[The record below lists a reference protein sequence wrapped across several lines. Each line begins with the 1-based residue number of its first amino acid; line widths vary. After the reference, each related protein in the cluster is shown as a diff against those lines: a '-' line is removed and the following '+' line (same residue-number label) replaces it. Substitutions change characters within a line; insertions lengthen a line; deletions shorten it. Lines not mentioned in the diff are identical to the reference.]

1 MGQQHLAR
9 NRTFQPYPAMKS
21 HLFVG
26 LLLGLSFSGHLAAGQ
41 RLVAVIPPPIAPPPV
56 DELVIANVNVV
67 DVDLGE
73 IAPHRNVVLRDGVI
87 ISVGQW
93 VPAGRG
99 VPTLDGTGKYLVPG
113 LWDFHTHAL
122 ASAAEERVALPL
134 YVAHGITSIRDVTT
148 ARPLADLLRTYQS
161 LETGARV
168 GPRLELAGP
177 VLDGSADGRTSL
189 SLTATRAEGRAR
201 AEALMQAGWCSL
213 QAGPYLSPEAYR
225 GIAAAT
231 REARVLLVGAVPE
244 AVPVLE
250 ALAAGQR
257 SIEHA
262 DKLLVACSDRESELV
277 AARATALA
285 GPRPWAALQACV
297 KDQQP
302 DVVASFSASRCTAL
316 AQALVQDRTAVMPG
330 LAAHDFD
337 LRHDPAPDDPRLRSV
352 PASVR
357 QQWALAAHARPRL
370 SASRLAKIHAADSLQ
385 RGMMAT
391 FGLLGVRLVAGS
403 DAGSGTP
410 NLFYGGSVHDE
421 LEHLVALG
429 LTPAEAL
436 RAGTVNPAM
445 ATGHGFDMGRIQ
457 PAYAADVVLLNGNP
471 LDDIHN
477 LRLIQAVVL
486 RGRLFDLP
494 ALAGLAAEA
503 EQAAIQQNVA
513 AQAATAIR

>member
-1 MGQQHLAR
+1 MSL
-9 NRTFQPYPAMKS
+9 
-21 HLFVG
+21 
-26 LLLGLSFSGHLAAGQ
+26 
-41 RLVAVIPPPIAPPPV
+41 IPPPIAPPPV
-56 DELVIANVNVV
+56 DELVITNVNVV

-73 IAPHRNVVLRDGVI
+73 VEPHRNVVLRDGVI
-87 ISVGQW
+87 FSVGQW

-122 ASAAEERVALPL
+122 GSAADERVALPL
-134 YVAHGITSIRDVTT
+134 YVAHGITSIRDVSA
-148 ARPLADLLRTYQS
+148 ARPLADLLRTYQA

-177 VLDGSADGRTSL
+177 VLDGSADGSTSL
-189 SLTATRAEGRAR
+189 SLTATRAEGFAR
-201 AEALMQAGWCSL
+201 AEALMRAGWCSL
-213 QAGPYLSPEAYR
+213 QAGPYLSPEAFG

-231 REARVLLVGAVPE
+231 RLERVHLAGAVPE
-244 AVPVLE
+244 AVPVLD
-250 ALAAGQR
+250 AIGAGQR

-262 DKLLVACSDRESELV
+262 DKLLLACSGREAELV
-277 AARATALA
+277 AARAAALA
-285 GPRPWAALQACV
+285 GPRPLPTLQACIKSQQ
-297 KDQQP
+297 KDI
-302 DVVASFSASRCTAL
+302 VASFSPSRCATL
-316 AQALVQDRTAVMPG
+316 AQALMQDHTAVMPG
-330 LAAHDFD
+330 LVAHDFD
-337 LRHDPAPDDPRLRSV
+337 LRRDPAREDPRFRSV
-352 PASVR
+352 PASMR
-357 QQWALAAHARPRL
+357 QQWAQAAHDRPHL
-370 SASRLAKIHAADSLQ
+370 SAGKLAKIQVADSLQ
-385 RGMMAT
+385 RSMVAT

-410 NLFYGGSVHDE
+410 NLFYGGSLHDE
-421 LEHLVALG
+421 LERLVALG

-445 ATGHGFDMGRIQ
+445 ATGHGFDVGRIR
-457 PAYAADVVLLNGNP
+457 PAYAADVLLLNGNP

-494 ALAGLAAEA
+494 ALAGLATEA

-513 AQAATAIR
+513 AQAATATR